1 MVCPPALTGVG
12 KRVSFAKDVRTRTT
26 LPGRSTG
33 RGLSLHDDGRTRAI
47 ARRVS
52 RGHAEPPGI
61 SASGI
66 DPRRKTGLTVSRF
79 GRKALRQNGRT
90 ATEARVRSSS
100 EVSAFQ
106 AETERWSGIR
116 TRVTMSQCHLLY
128 QTELSFVQETGI
140 EPIPSGVQPDALHE
154 LRPAFLLHSAEH
166 ETGDRPAPVG
176 ISESPNPWPSE
187 GPR

>member
-1 MVCPPALTGVG
+1 M
-12 KRVSFAKDVRTRTT
+12 RTRTK
-26 LPGRSTG
+26 LPGRSAG

-52 RGHAEPPGI
+52 SGHAEPPGI

-66 DPRRKTGLTVSRF
+66 DPRRKAGLTVSRF
-79 GRKALRQNGRT
+79 GRKAFRQNGRT

-116 TRVTMSQCHLLY
+116 TRVTMSNSHLLY

-140 EPIPSGVQPDALHE
+140 EPMPSGFQPDALHE
-154 LRPAFLLHSAEH
+154 PHPAFALHSAEH
-166 ETGDRPAPVG
+166 ETAERPAPVG

-187 GPR
+187 GGR